1 MTIDKNDNLFV
12 SYKDPV
18 DGSLK
23 VLVGKKKP
31 AAATTSAQKEKLP

>member
-1 MTIDKNDNLFV
+1 MTIDKKDNLFV

-23 VLVGKKKP
+23 VLVGQKKP
-31 AAATTSAQKEKLP
+31 AKVTSAQTNKLP